1 MGRVDTEVGTGT
13 VDVGEEPTPGFDD
26 ALRGRLAAGVDVA
39 RAAVADVAADG
50 VGDHLGHAVEAP
62 FTTTHHFAA
71 DLPGY
76 RGWHWACVLALVP
89 GGELTVDEISLLP
102 GEDAVV
108 APDWVPWEKRI
119 RPGDLGAGDLLPPAE
134 DDERLVPGQLLTGDE
149 ELDELAGPVG
159 LGRPRHLSRE
169 GRSLAAERWAV
180 ERGPEAEI
188 ARGARHHCGTCGF
201 LVPIT
206 GSLGAMFGVCA
217 NEFSA
222 DGQVVHLQYGC
233 GAHSEVQ
240 VAADPATVAEAY
252 DDAAV
257 DVVVLPQQLAASAAR
272 RAGRPTGEE
281 PAADTPAGAGP
292 AADSP
297 ADEDS
302 GTQPTPGMEQDAD
315 EPVDPEPLPDTG
327 EGREPGE
334 APTPDA
340 SSSGSGND

>member
-1 MGRVDTEVGTGT
+1 MGGVDSEVGTDTSGAGAEQT
-13 VDVGEEPTPGFDD
+13 ADFDA
-26 ALRGRLAAGVDVA
+26 ALRERLAAGIDAA
-39 RAAVADVAADG
+39 RTAVVEVAADG
-50 VGDHLGHAVEAP
+50 VGEHLGYEVEAP
-62 FTTTHHFAA
+62 FTTTHRFAA
-71 DLPGY
+71 DLAGY
-76 RGWHWACVLALVP
+76 RGWHWVCVLALVP

-102 GEDAVV
+102 GPDAVV
-108 APDWVPWEKRI
+108 APEWVPWEKRI
-119 RPGDLGAGDLLPPAE
+119 RPGDLGAGDLLPPAD

-169 GRSLAAERWAV
+169 GRSAAAERWSV

-188 ARGARHHCGTCGF
+188 ARGAKQHCGTCGF

-240 VAADPATVAEAY
+240 VEATGAAQATEAY

-257 DVVVLPQQLAASAAR
+257 DVVVLPQQLAATAAK
-272 RAGRPTGEE
+272 RAAAAAPGAEPPTVAAPPHAETADDPVAAE
-281 PAADTPAGAGP
+281 PV
-292 AADSP
+292 
-297 ADEDS
+297 
-302 GTQPTPGMEQDAD
+302 
-315 EPVDPEPLPDTG
+315 VDPEPLADAAD
-327 EGREPGE
+327 ERAPGE
-334 APTPDA
+334 APAP
-340 SSSGSGND
+340 